1 MAKKKKKKYQSVHKA
16 IKAKLRE
23 QSLAVN
29 GYQRTTEQTHKSKK
43 AYTRKNQK
51 PPEDED

>member
-1 MAKKKKKKYQSVHKA
+1 MAKKKKKHQTAHKA

-23 QSLAVN
+23 QRLEVN
-29 GYQRTTEQTHKSKK
+29 AYQRTTEQTHKSKR

-51 PPEDED
+51 PPETDE